1 MDGWFYGW
9 DILGFIKHIVFLLF
23 MCSPK
28 KLESEIVN
36 PLFLDNLC
44 MCTDCY
50 GSNCNLFKE
59 SMEMY
64 LVRLSRLLN
73 IEITRWFWEKFP
85 FLQLCNKFQSKFFI
99 MKLSSP
105 TKNAGFMV
113 GYQTCRSLV
122 FNHSKQQVSWLQ
134 GDWFTWG
141 SWRVVRF
148 AKWMLLVPEM
158 WFLLGRFASKPPLWL
173 ENAMLH
179 LCSVGGTIFCFI

>member
-1 MDGWFYGW
+1 
-9 DILGFIKHIVFLLF
+9 

-122 FNHSKQQVSWLQ
+122 FNHSKQQVSSPRWLIHMGVMTSGKIRQ
-134 GDWFTWG
+134 VNATGPRD
-141 SWRVVRF
+141 VVFVGEVCQRSSSMVG
-148 AKWMLLVPEM
+148 KCN
-158 WFLLGRFASKPPLWL
+158 ASSL
-173 ENAMLH
+173 
-179 LCSVGGTIFCFI
+179 

>member
-1 MDGWFYGW
+1 
-9 DILGFIKHIVFLLF
+9 

-36 PLFLDNLC
+36 LLFLDNLC

-122 FNHSKQQVSWLQ
+122 EKPLKTAGGFSPRWLIHM
-134 GDWFTWG
+134 GVMTSGPWD
-141 SWRVVRF
+141 VVF
-148 AKWMLLVPEM
+148 VGEVC
-158 WFLLGRFASKPPLWL
+158 SKPPLWL

-179 LCSVGGTIFCFI
+179 LWFASEAPFFCFI